1 MYTPEQYGM
10 NAHSNLHWTTGI
22 IFVFYFFWG
31 ISLLETGLHR
41 LVPTNINPL
50 ENDCDH

>member
-10 NAHSNLHWTTGI
+10 SANTNPHWTTMI

-31 ISLLETGLHR
+31 ARETGLHR
-41 LVPTNINPL
+41 LVPTNINP
-50 ENDCDH
+50 